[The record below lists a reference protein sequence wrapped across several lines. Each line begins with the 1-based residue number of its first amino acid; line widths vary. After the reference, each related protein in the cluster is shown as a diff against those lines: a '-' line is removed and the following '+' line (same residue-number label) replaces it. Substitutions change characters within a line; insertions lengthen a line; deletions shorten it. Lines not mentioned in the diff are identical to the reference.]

1 MELALLGHGGGAIGG
16 VPTAELGA
24 TYGQIPRLARPK
36 SANPGEFS
44 ERPGPQAYPSRS
56 SGHSE
61 GSGATIDPARRASCV
76 LTTP

>member
-44 ERPGPQAYPSRS
+44 ERPRPISCPSDR

-61 GSGATIDPARRASCV
+61 GSGAPIDHERRASQL

>member
-1 MELALLGHGGGAIGG
+1 MELALLGHGGSAIGG
-16 VPTAELGA
+16 VPMAELEA
-24 TYGQIPRLARPK
+24 THGQIPRLARPK

-61 GSGATIDPARRASCV
+61 GSGATIDPARRPPHL